1 MPPLACGVNEPAY
14 RQPSGIVDPNNVVTE
29 AEMTELSTGSAES
42 GDPPTRP
49 WWKTPAGAAAATL
62 TITAVAVGGYFG
74 VDALLHP
81 SRQKT
86 TPPQTF
92 HATERVP
99 EFLPPGAAPCPRIG
113 VDARDRLNKGARG
126 TPTTSC
132 PFVEQ
137 VRRVYSAQG
146 PDPSAPVQLR
156 VVSPATFKWYDV
168 ACLSSPEYVTC
179 TGGAAAVIYLYH
191 E

>member
-1 MPPLACGVNEPAY
+1 MGTKHVA
-14 RQPSGIVDPNNVVTE
+14 TE
-29 AEMTELSTGSAES
+29 AEMNDLPPGEAESTGMQA
-42 GDPPTRP
+42 RP
-49 WWKTPAGAAAATL
+49 WWKKPAGAAAATV
-62 TITAVAVGGYFG
+62 IVVAVAVGGYFG

-81 SRQKT
+81 SRQT
-86 TPPQTF
+86 TSPPTF
-92 HATERVP
+92 RTTDRVP
-99 EFLPPGAAPCPRIG
+99 EFLPAGAAPCPRID
-113 VDARDRLNKGARG
+113 VNARDRLNKGARG

-146 PDPSAPVQLR
+146 PDQSAPVQLR

-168 ACLSSPEYVTC
+168 ACLSSHDYVTC